1 MNDTDQKNLINTL
14 NLEYGATYRYAL
26 QTTRFN
32 HPRAVALIE
41 GVRRNE
47 ADHIALVMKRL
58 EAEAGPAP
66 EGFKSLFLHLK
77 LNLVFE
83 YEAVKFYG
91 QYYRE
96 TEDPVVRE
104 TFRELMKAEGGHV
117 RVFEALIQELE
128 EGRFPKVFLC
138 PLCGW
143 EIDFST
149 DASTG
154 TINRCEKCGARY
166 ELTIVEGDFTLKA
179 V

>member
-1 MNDTDQKNLINTL
+1 MNETDRKNLINTL

-26 QTTRFN
+26 QTARFN

-58 EAEAGPAP
+58 EADTGLAP
-66 EGFKSLFLHLK
+66 KGFKSLFLHLK
-77 LNLVFE
+77 LNLAFE
-83 YEAVKFYG
+83 MEAVKFYG
-91 QYYRE
+91 QFYRE
-96 TEDPVVRE
+96 TEDSETRE
-104 TFRELMKAEGGHV
+104 MFRELMKSEGGHV

-128 EGRFPKVFLC
+128 EGRFPKIFLC

-143 EIDFST
+143 EIDFGS
-149 DASTG
+149 DAASG
-154 TINRCEKCGARY
+154 AEGRCEKCGARY